1 MTIFGEE
8 LTHVRGI
15 FGMDP
20 TRLRPK
26 KYSLSMPRGPFSPVS
41 DCAIFSALLMYG

>member
-8 LTHVRGI
+8 LTHVAGI
-15 FGMDP
+15 FGIDP

-26 KYSLSMPRGPFSPVS
+26 KYSLSMPRGPFSGVS
-41 DCAIFSALLMYG
+41 DYVIFSDLLMHG

>member
-8 LTHVRGI
+8 LTHVPGI
-15 FGMDP
+15 FGIDP

-26 KYSLSMPRGPFSPVS
+26 KYSLSMPRGPFSRVS
-41 DCAIFSALLMYG
+41 DCVIFSGLLMYG